1 MPRGL
6 TPLPCLTPP
15 FKGLNF
21 FPTHLNPRLTRT
33 TPPPQFSS
41 ALSVLALELATARR
55 GLLPPYVGLDGPW
68 HPLLN

>member
-1 MPRGL
+1 VL
-6 TPLPCLTPP
+6 LLLLLPSSSVLLLLLLPSSSV
-15 FKGLNF
+15 L
-21 FPTHLNPRLTRT
+21 LVLLLLLL
-33 TPPPQFSS
+33 QFSS